1 MLLSTFYFGHVTNKR
16 YQTREALITFT
27 CKLARLRINTV
38 YLFLVLLR
46 LNLFI
51 YCEEIEV
58 MGGGNCAFFGCPTS
72 GKHKL
77 SLFRIPRVSVHDGEH
92 TKQLKQKARE
102 EWVRLI
108 LRTRETTEDLKKRIE
123 ANNIF
128 VCELHFKPE
137 CIVAGIL
144 WSIACLCSVKF

>member
-1 MLLSTFYFGHVTNKR
+1 
-16 YQTREALITFT
+16 
-27 CKLARLRINTV
+27 
-38 YLFLVLLR
+38 
-46 LNLFI
+46 
-51 YCEEIEV
+51 

-72 GKHKL
+72 RKHKL

-108 LRTRETTEDLKKRIE
+108 LRTRETTEDFKKRIE

-128 VCELHFKPE
+128 VCELQFKPE
-137 CIVAGIL
+137 CIVAGK
-144 WSIACLCSVKF
+144 CSYGLLLALFMNN